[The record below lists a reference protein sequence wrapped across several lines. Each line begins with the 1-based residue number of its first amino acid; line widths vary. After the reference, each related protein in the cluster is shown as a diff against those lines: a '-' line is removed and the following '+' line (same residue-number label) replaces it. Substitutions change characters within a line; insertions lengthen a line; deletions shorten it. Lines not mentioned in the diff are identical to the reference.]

1 MAKVYK
7 VASPTL
13 ALKLANKFKQ
23 QGIYDLFRGQ
33 NEDWPLVASIKRLS
47 IKKQEDAI
55 DRLWRFKLF
64 LSEYKVTK
72 KYGDDLNHL
81 SAIAQHYGIPTDLL
95 DFTKSPEIALFFATH
110 SKKDLTGKN
119 GVIICLNQQD
129 FEECIKIQEG
139 YIKP

>member
-55 DRLWRFKLF
+55 GLIYPWTCDECGEQGNETYE
-64 LSEYKVTK
+64 LSFT
-72 KYGDDLNHL
+72 G
-81 SAIAQHYGIPTDLL
+81 HYH
-95 DFTKSPEIALFFATH
+95 K
-110 SKKDLTGKN
+110 
-119 GVIICLNQQD
+119 
-129 FEECIKIQEG
+129 
-139 YIKP
+139 

>member
-47 IKKQEDAI
+47 IKNKKMRLI
-55 DRLWRFKLF
+55 D
-64 LSEYKVTK
+64 
-72 KYGDDLNHL
+72 YGDSN
-81 SAIAQHYGIPTDLL
+81 
-95 DFTKSPEIALFFATH
+95 FFFQNIRSLRNMGT
-110 SKKDLTGKN
+110 T
-119 GVIICLNQQD
+119 
-129 FEECIKIQEG
+129 
-139 YIKP
+139 